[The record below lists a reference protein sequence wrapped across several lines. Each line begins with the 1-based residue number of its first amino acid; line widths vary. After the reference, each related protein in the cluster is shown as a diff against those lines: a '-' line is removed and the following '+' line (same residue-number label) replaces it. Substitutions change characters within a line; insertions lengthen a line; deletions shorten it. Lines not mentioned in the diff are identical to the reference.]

1 MNPIRYDRGSSG
13 PWIDAMSAKK
23 NKGRN
28 SIVMKTVTAAPTA
41 VIILKQ
47 LFNSGHGDGQFDTA

>member
-1 MNPIRYDRGSSG
+1 MNPIRCDRGSSG

-28 SIVMKTVTAAPTA
+28 SILMKTATAAPIA
-41 VIILKQ
+41 VVILK
-47 LFNSGHGDGQFDTA
+47 

>member
-1 MNPIRYDRGSSG
+1 MNPIRCDRGSSG

-28 SIVMKTVTAAPTA
+28 SILMKTPTAAPIA
-41 VIILKQ
+41 VVILKQ
-47 LFNSGHGDGQFDTA
+47 LAIFNSGHGDA